1 MIHAADYRRR
11 AEDCAKRA
19 EDAQDEFHRKNFSQL
34 SAMWT
39 EMADKTE
46 GRAAA
51 AEIAEQ
57 AERAERQT
65 VEDALATIKNA
76 RTS

>member
-1 MIHAADYRRR
+1 MILAADYRRR

-19 EDAQDEFHRKNFSQL
+19 ADAQDDFHRKNFSQL
-34 SAMWT
+34 AAMWT

-51 AEIAEQ
+51 AEIVER
-57 AERAERQT
+57 AERAERQAID
-65 VEDALATIKNA
+65 DALATIKNA
-76 RTS
+76 RAS